1 MQTKSLYLN
10 YISELNKKLSTS
22 GRFLQVLKIINWN
35 VFFNILNKMV
45 CVVYVCGHVGALI
58 ALRSP
63 FSAPVYFYRPHLI
76 SGTLNRINEQSLN
89 SM

>member
-45 CVVYVCGHVGALI
+45 CVGMLVL
-58 ALRSP
+58 
-63 FSAPVYFYRPHLI
+63 
-76 SGTLNRINEQSLN
+76 
-89 SM
+89 